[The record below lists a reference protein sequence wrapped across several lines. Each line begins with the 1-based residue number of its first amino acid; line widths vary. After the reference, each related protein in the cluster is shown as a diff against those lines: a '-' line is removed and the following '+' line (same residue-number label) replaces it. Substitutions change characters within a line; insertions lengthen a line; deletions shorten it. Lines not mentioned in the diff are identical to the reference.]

1 MATLLIREPDGSTR
15 NVDFEDSLTIGRS
28 DASELQLPAGGVS
41 RTHAVITVEVDGSVW
56 VEDQGSAHGTFLDGT
71 PIEVRTKL
79 PPQVPLQIGDY
90 TLELLPPPRRARPS
104 TPSRPVPGRR
114 PGSGPRPARR
124 APGAGPGA
132 GPGAMDD
139 DDGPGP
145 RGPGGRPRSRP
156 GTPSA
161 LARRG
166 ADGPTGPH
174 LKGATGP
181 WMNRT
186 WGIRGRMVVGRQEG
200 VAVHIDDV
208 SVSRQ
213 HAELSRGPEGFTVR
227 DLGSANGSM
236 LNGQPLGET
245 PETLAD
251 GDLLVFGGVEF
262 VFHDGASVGRHL
274 PVRRRPDRLGSVG
287 SSDLAAY
294 DGDGE
299 DGEPASDPAT
309 RKKII
314 IGASILG
321 ALMVMVLVSAFVK
334 DAQTVNTSTAKSIRE
349 QRRPETP
356 EERIAALLSE
366 CRTHSSLDLGNPD
379 WARAETA
386 CNAALDLDP
395 IHEEAVNLIKRIT
408 MEKEAAHLF
417 QQAERALQRNN
428 PDEALSFFRQ
438 IPSSSAYFPR
448 ARTEVTGALE
458 RVKERHLRDCKVYIR
473 NRKWA
478 EAAQACE
485 RHMVLACPSIPRE
498 EIVPPVGY
506 TLSLNPRRGRNEWK
520 PTNADFVRFLD
531 ARRRAGLGNE
541 PWECPVSEVLVVQE
555 DTNTPKAAMAKV
567 INERFSD
574 KYMQAALMAYWEGQA
589 GEASALLQRVRNNV
603 SKASL
608 HAEVD
613 ALKRQVDNVFQL
625 YQNGQAALQQDEPEQ
640 AARPFQEAMELDE
653 KLIQAPHFRDTP
665 SFYRMSM
672 QKDLA
677 ASAYEKGKFW
687 ADRRDPK
694 KGCTVWKMG
703 FNFFT
708 GNIDLNKAV
717 RYCSE
722 LAFQAMNSAQSCD
735 ALREVMVLAVDG
747 DGIKQRVD
755 AKMAEFGCL

>member
-1 MATLLIREPDGSTR
+1 MATLLIREPDGSSR

-28 DASELQLPAGGVS
+28 DGCELQLPAGGVS
-41 RTHAVITVEVDGSVW
+41 RTHAVLTVEVDGSVW
-56 VEDQGSAHGTFLDGT
+56 VEDQGSAHGTFLDGA
-71 PIEVRTKL
+71 PLEIRTKL

-104 TPSRPVPGRR
+104 SAERPARR

-124 APGAGPGA
+124 PTGPGA
-132 GPGAMDD
+132 EAGE
-139 DDGPGP
+139 GPGP
-145 RGPGGRPRSRP
+145 RGPGGPGGRPRSRP

-166 ADGPTGPH
+166 ADAPTGPH

-186 WGIRGRMVVGRQEG
+186 WGLRGRSVVGRQEG
-200 VAVHIDDV
+200 VTIHIDDV

-213 HAELSRGPEGFTVR
+213 HAELGRGPEGFTVR

-236 LNGQPLGET
+236 LNGQPLGDA

-262 VFHDGASVGRHL
+262 VFNDGASAGRHL
-274 PVRRRPDRLGSVG
+274 PVRRRAGRLANAGDSALGV
-287 SSDLAAY
+287 SDDGMGADGMGAA
-294 DGDGE
+294 
-299 DGEPASDPAT
+299 DPGT

-321 ALMVMVLVSAFVK
+321 ALMIMVLVSAFVK
-334 DAQTVNTSTAKSIRE
+334 DAQTVNTSVAQSIKQE
-349 QRRPETP
+349 RRPETP
-356 EERIAALLSE
+356 EERIDALLSE

-379 WARAETA
+379 WERAEAA
-386 CNAALDLDP
+386 CNGALDLDP

-408 MEKEAAHLF
+408 LEKESANLF
-417 QQAERALQRNN
+417 RQAERAMQRNN
-428 PDEALSFFRQ
+428 PDEALSFYRQ

-458 RVKERHLRDCKVYIR
+458 AVKERHLRDCKVYIR
-473 NRKWA
+473 NRKWQ

-506 TLSLNPRRGRNEWK
+506 TLSLRPRRGRNEWK

-531 ARRRAGLGNE
+531 ARQRAGMGNE
-541 PWECPVSEVLVVQE
+541 PWECPVSEVLVVRA
-555 DTNTPKAAMAKV
+555 DTNTPKAAMTK
-567 INERFSD
+567 IISDRYSD
-574 KYMQAALMAYWEGQA
+574 KYMQAAILAYWEGQA

-613 ALKRQVDNVFQL
+613 QLRRQVDNVFQL

-640 AARPFQEAMELDE
+640 AERPFREAMELDE
-653 KLIQAPHFRDTP
+653 QLIQAPHFRDTP

-703 FNFFT
+703 FTFFT

-722 LAFQAMNSAQSCD
+722 LAFQAMNTAQSCD

-747 DGIKQRVD
+747 DGIKERVD
-755 AKMAEFGCL
+755 AKMTEFGCL